1 MILTYS
7 YYFMIVN
14 LFKASWFIWKK
25 KHVFEK
31 KVFKKKLFVLSFIH
45 ANDGHVFLALSFNV
59 LVSLMTPR

>member
-25 KHVFEK
+25 NMYL
-31 KVFKKKLFVLSFIH
+31 KKKYLKKSCLSCFIH

>member
-31 KVFKKKLFVLSFIH
+31 KVFKKKSCLS
-45 ANDGHVFLALSFNV
+45 
-59 LVSLMTPR
+59 